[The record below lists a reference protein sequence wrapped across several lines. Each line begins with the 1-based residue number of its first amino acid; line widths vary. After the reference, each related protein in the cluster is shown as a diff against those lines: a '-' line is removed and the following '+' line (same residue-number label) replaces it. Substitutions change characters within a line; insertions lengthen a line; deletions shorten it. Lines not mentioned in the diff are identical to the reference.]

1 VIDVRRRFCD
11 DRDSVCPGPSAQLA
25 IATTRRGN
33 DRHKQVMIRLSIDI
47 SPPHRINPMLP
58 NTWAKRSASLP
69 K

>member
-1 VIDVRRRFCD
+1 MYAEGVDVE
-11 DRDSVCPGPSAQLA
+11 PMHLA
-25 IATTRRGN
+25 IATMANEAMTVIN
-33 DRHKQVMIRLSIDI
+33 MAMIRLSIDI